1 MDPVRFPT
9 VRGKEKNTFKMLEMA
24 DGYVSVAEDDTPEPD
39 QAPGSYFRKNTVFPK
54 EGIPAETK
62 FYFRLSKNNLYYTAS
77 KKEMVVLGA
86 IAITNIEQVSQA
98 DNSYMTGY
106 CIQVKDAEMDLWVLC
121 ASSEKEIKDWQCA
134 IYT

>member
-1 MDPVRFPT
+1 MV
-9 VRGKEKNTFKMLEMA
+9 EMV
-24 DGYVSVAEDDTPEPD
+24 DGYVSVAEEGPSEAD

-77 KKEMVVLGA
+77 QKEMVVLGA

-98 DNSYMTGY
+98 DSSFMTGY
-106 CIQVKDAEMDLWVLC
+106 CIQVKDAELDQWVLC